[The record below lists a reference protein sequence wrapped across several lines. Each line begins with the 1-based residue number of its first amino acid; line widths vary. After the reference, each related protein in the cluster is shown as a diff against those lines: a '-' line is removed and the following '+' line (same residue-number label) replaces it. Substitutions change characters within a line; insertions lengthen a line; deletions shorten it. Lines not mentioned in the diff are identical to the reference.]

1 MIHYMLQILAL
12 QLLFLIVYDVF
23 LKKETFFNWNRIYLI
38 VTPILSMVLPNIKI
52 ALIQEHIPPQYT
64 FQLPAVLIG
73 DINAQHIL
81 LSEVVLTNKG
91 SFFEF
96 LTVEFVWYTGMLVS
110 LLLFCF
116 KLYKIIKLRQSG
128 NKTKVSGHT
137 IVSLP
142 GTNTAFSFFNTI
154 FLGTRLSETQKT
166 NILLH
171 EKIHVSQ
178 YHSLDLILFEI
189 LRIIFWFNPLV
200 YIYQSRM
207 AILQEYIA
215 DAKAVSKTNKKE
227 YYQDLLSQ
235 IFQTDKISFINTFFN
250 HSLIKNRI
258 VMLSKSK
265 SKKIFQLKYLLLLPV
280 VCSMLIYTSC
290 SQDARAQNSISNSSK
305 SEVIKSIENL
315 KDAIAKQGNMT
326 DKEEKE
332 LKTLLMLTSPNGLKD
347 PFFNDVVEYAEIPY
361 GVIEKV
367 PVYPGCE
374 GLSQEETKKCF
385 SQKISKFVATEF
397 NVKVA
402 EKNNLI
408 GRQKIKVQFKID
420 RTGKVG
426 DIKVNTKDP
435 ELKAEASRLAN
446 KLPKMTPGSHDG
458 INVGVIYE
466 LPIVF
471 EIKK

>member
-1 MIHYMLQILAL
+1 MIHYILQILVL
-12 QLLFLIVYDVF
+12 QLLFLMVYDLF
-23 LKKETFFNWNRIYLI
+23 LKKETFFNWNRIYLL
-38 VTPILSMVLPNIKI
+38 VTPILSILLPSIKI
-52 ALIQEHIPPQYT
+52 NLIQEHIPPEYM

-73 DINAQHIL
+73 DINSQYIL
-81 LSEVVLTNKG
+81 LPEVVLANEG

-96 LTVEFVWYTGMLVS
+96 FTLQFVWCVGMLLS
-110 LLLFCF
+110 LLIFCF
-116 KLYKIIKLRQSG
+116 KLYKIIKLRRSG
-128 NKTKVSGHT
+128 NKTNISGNT
-137 IVSLP
+137 IISLP
-142 GTNTAFSFFNTI
+142 NTNMAFSFFNTI
-154 FLGTRLSETQKT
+154 YMGAELSETKKT

-200 YIYQSRM
+200 YIYQNRIAM
-207 AILQEYIA
+207 LQEYIA
-215 DAKAVSKTNKKE
+215 DAKAVSKTDKKE

-280 VCSMLIYTSC
+280 VCSMLIYSSC
-290 SQDARAQNSISNSSK
+290 SLEANAQNSLSNSSK
-305 SEVIKSIENL
+305 SEIIKNIENL

-326 DKEEKE
+326 DIEERE
-332 LKTLLMLTSPNGLKD
+332 LKTLLMLTSENGLKD
-347 PFFNDVVEYAEIPY
+347 PFFNDVVEHAEIPF

-385 SQKISKFVATEF
+385 SQNISKFVATEF
-397 NVKVA
+397 NMKVA

-408 GRQKIKVQFKID
+408 GRQKIKVHFKID
-420 RTGKVG
+420 RTGKIG

-435 ELKAEASRLAN
+435 ELKAEALRVAS
-446 KLPKMTPGSHDG
+446 KLPQMTPGSHEGVD
-458 INVGVIYE
+458 VGVIYE

-471 EIKK
+471 EIKE

>member
-81 LSEVVLTNKG
+81 LSEVVLTNEG